1 MRRAGMAPT
10 WRPASAASPYRHA
23 VSPARSRGKSIDG
36 TDPYHLPTGAVRT
49 SVTSITSNDAY
60 GDYHEIEKIMQR
72 ERTEYERTKAQKAEL
87 KEAERRAFVAE
98 RRAESAERAAAE
110 REAEA
115 EAEVAVAEEVAT
127 QAVVA
132 NRDATRAL
140 EAARAEVEGYRRTL
154 SEMGTPPAS
163 PLSARSLYQSPHA
176 PSAPPYPHEPE
187 SHADDDQFID
197 GSIDEFHRQ
206 QPPSPARSPVQPQKI
221 TELVNALAQADAKY
235 ERQRVIA
242 ENLRVDLDAA
252 GEALNVER
260 RARLAA
266 EAVAASHEQKRMD
279 AVERLLQRAKDGAV
293 LRSDVVSSPGGLGLI
308 AGARTPN
315 DSHDAAG
322 MSMQPALTRAEED
335 LVSLEREHA
344 IELDHLRTQ
353 LVKSK
358 AQTDATRRA
367 LDAAR
372 DAEEA
377 AVLER
382 DAATM
387 AGAVAERDL
396 RLVES
401 GKVGRE
407 GRKALRQV
415 LNELDAIERR
425 SAGIYKVAASAID
438 LNRRMCEAIEA
449 MPARSGAVAGQRVR
463 YRRGRRHLRS
473 GVRRGGPRGGAN
485 VARGPGR
492 ASRGVAPH
500 AR

>member
-1 MRRAGMAPT
+1 
-10 WRPASAASPYRHA
+10 
-23 VSPARSRGKSIDG
+23 
-36 TDPYHLPTGAVRT
+36 
-49 SVTSITSNDAY
+49 
-60 GDYHEIEKIMQR
+60 
-72 ERTEYERTKAQKAEL
+72 
-87 KEAERRAFVAE
+87 
-98 RRAESAERAAAE
+98 
-110 REAEA
+110 
-115 EAEVAVAEEVAT
+115 
-127 QAVVA
+127 
-132 NRDATRAL
+132 
-140 EAARAEVEGYRRTL
+140 
-154 SEMGTPPAS
+154 
-163 PLSARSLYQSPHA
+163 
-176 PSAPPYPHEPE
+176 
-187 SHADDDQFID
+187 
-197 GSIDEFHRQ
+197 
-206 QPPSPARSPVQPQKI
+206 
-221 TELVNALAQADAKY
+221 
-235 ERQRVIA
+235 
-242 ENLRVDLDAA
+242 
-252 GEALNVER
+252 
-260 RARLAA
+260 
-266 EAVAASHEQKRMD
+266 MD

-293 LRSDVVSSPGGLGLI
+293 LRSDVVSSNLI

-335 LVSLEREHA
+335 LVSLEHEHA

-449 MPARSGAVAGQRVR
+449 MPARSGVWLGNGSDTDEEDDTSDRGFGAVD
-463 YRRGRRHLRS
+463 
-473 GVRRGGPRGGAN
+473 
-485 VARGPGR
+485 
-492 ASRGVAPH
+492 RGVERTWRVGRDVLQEAWH
-500 AR
+500 HTRGEMRTLRREARTLGLQLERTALAEVKAKAAAMMAAAYQRTWRLA

>member
-1 MRRAGMAPT
+1 
-10 WRPASAASPYRHA
+10 
-23 VSPARSRGKSIDG
+23 
-36 TDPYHLPTGAVRT
+36 
-49 SVTSITSNDAY
+49 
-60 GDYHEIEKIMQR
+60 
-72 ERTEYERTKAQKAEL
+72 
-87 KEAERRAFVAE
+87 
-98 RRAESAERAAAE
+98 
-110 REAEA
+110 
-115 EAEVAVAEEVAT
+115 
-127 QAVVA
+127 
-132 NRDATRAL
+132 
-140 EAARAEVEGYRRTL
+140 
-154 SEMGTPPAS
+154 
-163 PLSARSLYQSPHA
+163 
-176 PSAPPYPHEPE
+176 
-187 SHADDDQFID
+187 
-197 GSIDEFHRQ
+197 
-206 QPPSPARSPVQPQKI
+206 
-221 TELVNALAQADAKY
+221 
-235 ERQRVIA
+235 
-242 ENLRVDLDAA
+242 
-252 GEALNVER
+252 
-260 RARLAA
+260 
-266 EAVAASHEQKRMD
+266 
-279 AVERLLQRAKDGAV
+279 
-293 LRSDVVSSPGGLGLI
+293 
-308 AGARTPN
+308 
-315 DSHDAAG
+315 
-322 MSMQPALTRAEED
+322 MQPALTRAEED